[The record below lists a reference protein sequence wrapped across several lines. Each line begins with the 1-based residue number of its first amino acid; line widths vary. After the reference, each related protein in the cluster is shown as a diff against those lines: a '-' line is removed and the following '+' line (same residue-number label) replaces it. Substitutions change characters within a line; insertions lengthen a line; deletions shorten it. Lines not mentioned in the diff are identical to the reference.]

1 MKIAENSHQHS
12 QRSIPTSRV
21 LSAFI
26 TSLLDNYNEFPHHC
40 WFKNKSEMKFVSVFR
55 RITYAF
61 QKNTR
66 LVFED
71 SASFPFMRCFHNS
84 Q

>member
-1 MKIAENSHQHS
+1 MN
-12 QRSIPTSRV
+12 
-21 LSAFI
+21 
-26 TSLLDNYNEFPHHC
+26 FPVIVD
-40 WFKNKSEMKFVSVFR
+40 FKNKSEMKFVSVFR

-66 LVFED
+66 PVFED